1 MPGTAQNPLRLLPP
15 KVCSA
20 IVLPQRLQL
29 AEASPLV
36 RLRSTLLPAP
46 LTPARPGGV
55 AGEEGACLGSGA
67 GPVGLGSQEAEV
79 PGGRGDGVH
88 TTSHLSALV

>member
-20 IVLPQRLQL
+20 IVLPQGLLL
-29 AEASPLV
+29 AAAPFSQ
-36 RLRSTLLPAP
+36 RLPALLGP
-46 LTPARPGGV
+46 GAWPGRRGRALARGRG
-55 AGEEGACLGSGA
+55 LW
-67 GPVGLGSQEAEV
+67 GLGSQEAEV